1 MKGTCYEIV
10 KALCSQFDGIVY
22 LTGKDEKRGLD
33 ACKKL
38 AKELMKEG
46 CKNPP
51 KFHQL
56 DIGNEESIER
66 FRDYVKVEYNG
77 LDVLVNINAAIDT
90 YK

>member
-1 MKGTCYEIV
+1 
-10 KALCSQFDGIVY
+10 
-22 LTGKDEKRGLD
+22 
-33 ACKKL
+33 
-38 AKELMKEG
+38 MKEG